1 MCVPWCRGLP
11 LISSDFLSP
20 ADNYKLQTSLEIWCA
35 GWMVLFT
42 YPPDRGLRCQ
52 HVEREESWLR
62 SIHCGQSAVIL
73 IKTTELFLLKIPR
86 HVPAREDWQYLM
98 STRGKLSNV
107 ITYIQLGEIQLLV
120 LITQKIRGNTPEC
133 GWTENHRGAWV
144 TLRDDEIK
152 IMIPECLSPL
162 RQI

>member
-1 MCVPWCRGLP
+1 MSRPAIDIIW
-11 LISSDFLSP
+11 LSP
-20 ADNYKLQTSLEIWCA
+20 LLLIIINYKLHWRYDVLA
-35 GWMVLFT
+35 GWYCPVIHLIEDYVVSMC
-42 YPPDRGLRCQ
+42 RER
-52 HVEREESWLR
+52 REESWLR
-62 SIHCGQSAVIL
+62 SIHWGQSAVIL

-133 GWTENHRGAWV
+133 GWTENHRGVWV
-144 TLRDDEIK
+144 TLTDDEIK